1 MLSQAI
7 QQVLFTRPL
16 EKEVPDIV
24 KKYGGSLYIPSPA
37 TCFQDSA
44 GTTPCTVDSVVGLML
59 DTANPVLNRNLFK
72 NTGFVGGVAGSPG
85 TSPTSITISAATT
98 GVTRTLAFGTTADGR
113 PYMDVTYSGTNTSGS
128 TSQPGIQSSTSS
140 NPAIVNQVY
149 TVSAELALVSGSWPT
164 GAVMQ
169 ILEFNSSSGYL
180 TGNSTSIK
188 TTVTGST
195 LTKVSHTR
203 TLNNASTAY
212 VAGFPIAF
220 TINNNEAVNFT
231 VRIANPQLELG
242 STATNFV
249 PNTYMGY
256 SVNQIVGNH
265 AIQGT
270 AGFKPILRG
279 KVKNLLL
286 NSATLS
292 TQNITS
298 VAAPYTLHF
307 TGTGTVTLSGTST
320 AGPLV
325 GTGANDR
332 VSLTFTPTAGTLT
345 LTVSGTVTTAQ
356 LELGTKANPYIPTT
370 SAAASSSYGPYWL
383 DFDGTDDRLQLGS
396 VPFQMSGNQT
406 VIISGQPL
414 AASKPMFALAAGST
428 SESLPYLG
436 TNASSYL
443 GYEASGG
450 GATITAFDT
459 VSSLGINSVLS
470 AVKTT
475 DAIYVYKNSKAIA
488 TGTTSG
494 TYTTATNAMLGG
506 SGRSTVVSYR
516 GSINLAAVLAQAAT
530 QTDMRKI
537 EKYAAKLSGAQL

>member
-37 TCFQDSA
+37 NCFQDSA

-72 NTGFVGGVAGSPG
+72 NTGFLGGVAGSPG
-85 TSPTSITISAATT
+85 TAPTSVSIGAAPT
-98 GVTRTLAFGTTADGR
+98 GMTRILAYGITADGKA
-113 PYMDVTYSGTNTSGS
+113 YMDVTYSGTNTSGAA
-128 TSQPGIQSSTSS
+128 QYPGIYSAITT
-140 NPAIVNQVY
+140 NPAVY
-149 TVSAELALVSGSWPT
+149 GQTYTISAELALISGSWPT
-164 GAVMQ
+164 GAAIQ
-169 ILEFNSSSGYL
+169 SLEFNSSSGYL
-180 TGNSTSIK
+180 TGSSTSIK
-188 TTVTGST
+188 TTVTTST
-195 LTKVSHTR
+195 LTKVPLTR

-212 VAGFPIAF
+212 VSAYPVTF

-249 PNTYMGY
+249 PNTYIGY
-256 SVNQIVGNH
+256 SVNQIEGNH
-265 AIQGT
+265 ATQST
-270 AGFKPILRG
+270 AGYKPILRG
-279 KVKNLLL
+279 RVKNLLL

-345 LTVSGTVTTAQ
+345 LTVSGSVTTAQ
-356 LELGTKANPYIPTT
+356 LELGSKVNHYVPTT

-396 VPFQMSGNQT
+396 VPFQLQDDPFAVVGAFIRYSTT
-406 VIISGQPL
+406 VNGRIIDT
-414 AASKPMFALAAGST
+414 GST
-428 SESLPYLG
+428 SARIQILSNNTTGYLG
-436 TNASSYL
+436 V
-443 GYEASGG
+443 G
-450 GATITAFDT
+450 F
-459 VSSLGINSVLS
+459 
-470 AVKTT
+470 T
-475 DAIYVYKNSKAIA
+475 DD
-488 TGTTSG
+488 
-494 TYTTATNAMLGG
+494 TTASQFLTEAVNSTNTYNVHTLYKLKDVKLNRRNSQQKVINTTALSVSTCTASYIGCAYSPAAFTGMQLYSIALGKG
-506 SGRSTVVSYR
+506 AP
-516 GSINLAAVLAQAAT
+516 L
-530 QTDMRKI
+530 TDISKI